1 MDDPWGSPWATTASD
16 KDQKP
21 ASSSARS
28 GLAPPP
34 RAFLSASGSPQVP
47 PILEQSPW
55 GGSDGGFGDWAA
67 APDAPAAQAGWAS
80 GWGALSSS
88 LTPPTRDDV
97 FGKASPIAWPGNVAD
112 PRLANGF
119 GFRQP
124 SPDPWASGFPSGRGS
139 IDGASTPRLMVDPA
153 SPAHTSPTV
162 TPQVDVEMQTERVW
176 DRSDSDNTATPEETA
191 AGVGPL
197 SSDSIPAV
205 NGQKKEENGTNLD
218 VARLSVELAA
228 QDKDYPSSTASNDN
242 TDQEEERQDSSNTS
256 IDDERSIHRPE
267 SRKTSGKVQELVV
280 KFDRLARAASQ
291 ECLPSLRNRSKSPL
305 SLGERDASDDAGE
318 FGDFEEAG
326 QDEPS
331 TLVNAPEEAQPR
343 EESPPPKASAV
354 SSPSSPRRSSL
365 SESTNAKF
373 CFLDFVVNLDAI
385 GKLFETASTGVPNI
399 HNDVSPEI
407 PDHIIRD
414 SFTEISERKTWYR
427 VSRIGSSRRHNAGD
441 DDSYRRVAWPSSIV
455 HDETIKIVRR
465 WMEEDSI
472 AGRVA
477 LGGGVSK
484 TQKNMFGWDS
494 NAEPVAL
501 DAVFRKK
508 VCGSRRPSHQSSHVA
523 GRRPGSFDNPVEKTL
538 QGSKHG
544 SSGST
549 GQLPAVFAWSG
560 PAIPESVTNT
570 SGTPEPPVSTS
581 AVPSMPP
588 IPSNPFVDKV
598 KNDDID
604 EEWGEIVSSPAELQ
618 PAASQIHSSSSALTV
633 APVPAPQQAIR
644 PAPSTTATPAPI
656 IAPEAAN
663 PGGSADDAWVSVDLS
678 IFEPG
683 PVQPSSNAGDSARAR
698 NSLEALAS
706 KPMLASVSTIQADSS
721 ISGTKSSVL
730 DQPKLSSVDAAYRND
745 DEAARRIL
753 ANLPDLSYMLR

>member
-1 MDDPWGSPWATTASD
+1 
-16 KDQKP
+16 
-21 ASSSARS
+21 
-28 GLAPPP
+28 
-34 RAFLSASGSPQVP
+34 
-47 PILEQSPW
+47 
-55 GGSDGGFGDWAA
+55 
-67 APDAPAAQAGWAS
+67 
-80 GWGALSSS
+80 
-88 LTPPTRDDV
+88 
-97 FGKASPIAWPGNVAD
+97 
-112 PRLANGF
+112 
-119 GFRQP
+119 
-124 SPDPWASGFPSGRGS
+124 
-139 IDGASTPRLMVDPA
+139 
-153 SPAHTSPTV
+153 
-162 TPQVDVEMQTERVW
+162 MQTERVW

-197 SSDSIPAV
+197 SSDSIPVV
-205 NGQKKEENGTNLD
+205 NGQKKEENGTDLD

-242 TDQEEERQDSSNTS
+242 TDHEEERQDSSNTS

-305 SLGERDASDDAGE
+305 SLGERDASDDTGE

-331 TLVNAPEEAQPR
+331 TLVNAPEEAQQR
-343 EESPPPKASAV
+343 EESPPSKAKIV
-354 SSPSSPRRSSL
+354 SSPSSSRRSSL
-365 SESTNAKF
+365 AESTRAKF
-373 CFLDFVVNLDAI
+373 GHLDFAVNLDAI
-385 GKLFETASTGVPNI
+385 GKLFETALTRVPNI

-455 HDETIKIVRR
+455 HDEAIKIVRR

-508 VCGSRRPSHQSSHVA
+508 ASGSRRPSHQSSHVA

-538 QGSKHG
+538 QGSKHR

-549 GQLPAVFAWSG
+549 GQLPAVFAWSD
-560 PAIPESVTNT
+560 PAIPGSVTNT

-581 AVPSMPP
+581 AVPPNSLITTPYVPDKPREGLALKPQPTATQGPVPP
-588 IPSNPFVDKV
+588 IPSNPVVDKV
-598 KNDDID
+598 KNDGVD
-604 EEWGEIVSSPAELQ
+604 EEWGEMVSSPAELQ
-618 PAASQIHSSSSALTV
+618 PAASQIHSSSSVLTV
-633 APVPAPQQAIR
+633 APVPAPQQAIS
-644 PAPSTTATPAPI
+644 PIPSTTPKPAPI
-656 IAPEAAN
+656 IASEAAN
-663 PGGSADDAWVSVDLS
+663 LGESLADDAWVSVDLS
-678 IFEPG
+678 ISEPG
-683 PVQPSSNAGDSARAR
+683 PVQPSSNVGDSARAR
-698 NSLEALAS
+698 NSLEALAG
-706 KPMLASVSTIQADSS
+706 KPTPTSLSAIQADSS
-721 ISGTKSSVL
+721 ILGITSSVL
-730 DQPKLSSVDAAYRND
+730 DQPKLPSVDATCRND
-745 DEAARRIL
+745 DEAARRII